1 MAGSVTKMSV
11 WKNIIQLIVPQ
22 RRKFV
27 LIVFIGL
34 LATGANLVE
43 PLIYREAIND
53 VAGLFIQKAKDET
66 SQKYQ
71 TSVDTS
77 QVVEDDSEID
87 FILSKIIP
95 KEPHSRHEVAGRT
108 PIQAIQ
114 TLLMAVVILFIVNLI
129 GQLFLLLGEN
139 LNVKFSCGI
148 EQGFIR
154 STFGH
159 VLRLPLSF
167 FSKRSSAALAKQ
179 INQSE

>member
-1 MAGSVTKMSV
+1 MADSKISV

-22 RRKFV
+22 WRKFV

-34 LATGANLVE
+34 LATGANLIE

-66 SQKYQ
+66 RQQYQ
-71 TSVDTS
+71 ADADTS
-77 QVVEDDSEID
+77 QVEADDSEID
-87 FILSKIIP
+87 FILKKIIP
-95 KEPHSRHEVAGRT
+95 KEPHTRHEVAGRT
-108 PIQAIQ
+108 PEQAIQ
-114 TLLMAVVILFIVNLI
+114 TLLIAVVLLFFVNLL

-139 LNVKFSCGI
+139 MNVRLSCSI

-159 VLRLPLSF
+159 VLRLPLGF
-167 FSKRSSAALAKQ
+167 FSKRSSAGLAK
-179 INQSE
+179 